1 MKYAIKLPI
10 DIDGSDWLY
19 LTTPDEDGNPVVV
32 TFDTKKM
39 ADGVNFGVWSNYGR
53 VVEYHEDPVDKLT
66 DEEIEELRVKKHAIK
81 EELYDAVKME
91 MFKASSKL
99 EGIEYEEIEVQCKT
113 HPDAPHG
120 FDRNASLSMDRY
132 VCECEHWFPDW
143 EPDELTVE
151 GWDISKPAELKQLLE
166 SMIDRMYRIEH
177 GDEVKTND

>member
-66 DEEIEELRVKKHAIK
+66 DEEIEELRVKKQAIK
-81 EELYDAVKME
+81 EELYDKVKME
-91 MFKASSKL
+91 MFKASSAL
-99 EGIEYEEIEVQCKT
+99 EGIDY
-113 HPDAPHG
+113 
-120 FDRNASLSMDRY
+120 
-132 VCECEHWFPDW
+132 
-143 EPDELTVE
+143 DE
-151 GWDISKPAELKQLLE
+151 S
-166 SMIDRMYRIEH
+166 
-177 GDEVKTND
+177 